1 MSTQTDLVEQ
11 RRSHLKEIQE
21 LGLDPYPHRFERT
34 HTVAQLQEQFSSRTA
49 EELESGAPKVS
60 TAGRLTALRGHGKA
74 GFGHLAGD
82 GRKIQIYVRQD
93 RVGDADYKLFQ
104 LLDIGDIV
112 GVEGAMFRTR
122 TGELTVFVDRLHF
135 LAKSLLPLPEKWH
148 GLTEVETRYRQRY
161 LDLIANPEVRRIFTV
176 RSRTISEIRSFL
188 EGRDFLEV
196 ETPMMQALPGGAAAR
211 PFETYHEALGLTLFL
226 RVAPELYLKRLVV
239 GGFDR
244 VFELNRNFR
253 NEGISTQHNP
263 EFTMLEFYQAYADY
277 NDLMDL
283 TEEMLQAVVAAAVGT
298 LETDFKGKTIRFQEF
313 QRFSMVEAIQR
324 FWPGDDPPSQ
334 NELLEEAP
342 LRSLLTSL
350 QAEPDADAGW
360 GRMLGLLFETVVE
373 KRLIQPTFIYD
384 FPVELSPLSKRK
396 DADPRFVER
405 FELFVGGMEL
415 ANAYSELNDPE
426 EQRIRFEDQLRQRA
440 GGDLEAHRMDEDY
453 VKALSYG
460 MPPTA
465 GEGIGI
471 DRLVMILT
479 GSSSI
484 REVILFPQLRPATTG
499 S

>member
-49 EELESGAPKVS
+49 EELESAVPKVS

-93 RVGDADYKLFQ
+93 RVGDADYKLFR

>member
-1 MSTQTDLVEQ
+1 
-11 RRSHLKEIQE
+11 
-21 LGLDPYPHRFERT
+21 
-34 HTVAQLQEQFSSRTA
+34 
-49 EELESGAPKVS
+49 
-60 TAGRLTALRGHGKA
+60 
-74 GFGHLAGD
+74 
-82 GRKIQIYVRQD
+82 
-93 RVGDADYKLFQ
+93 
-104 LLDIGDIV
+104 
-112 GVEGAMFRTR
+112 
-122 TGELTVFVDRLHF
+122 
-135 LAKSLLPLPEKWH
+135 
-148 GLTEVETRYRQRY
+148 
-161 LDLIANPEVRRIFTV
+161 
-176 RSRTISEIRSFL
+176 
-188 EGRDFLEV
+188 
-196 ETPMMQALPGGAAAR
+196 
-211 PFETYHEALGLTLFL
+211 
-226 RVAPELYLKRLVV
+226 
-239 GGFDR
+239 
-244 VFELNRNFR
+244 
-253 NEGISTQHNP
+253 
-263 EFTMLEFYQAYADY
+263 MLEFYQAYADY

-342 LRSLLTSL
+342 LRSLVTSL

>member
-21 LGLDPYPHRFERT
+21 LGLDPYPHRFERS

-49 EELESGAPKVS
+49 EELESAAPKVR

-93 RVGDADYKLFQ
+93 RVGDADYKLFR

-298 LETDFKGKTIRFQEF
+298 LETEFKGETIRFQEF

-324 FWPGDDPPSQ
+324 FWPRDDPPSE

-350 QAEPDADAGW
+350 QAEPAADAGW

-426 EQRIRFEDQLRQRA
+426 EQRKRFEDQLRQRA

>member
-34 HTVAQLQEQFSSRTA
+34 HTVAQLQEQFSSRNA